1 MERENCSSLTEFIF
15 LRISENIENKVTLFT
30 MVLLVYL
37 INLLAN
43 LGMITLIRMDTQLHT
58 SMYFFLSHLSCS
70 GLSISAAVG
79 RKMLV
84 DLFAK
89 KKSILFCGCALQL
102 LVLYTFADSE
112 CGKAQFSFWSQ
123 RRVMPKNVQNTV
135 QLHSFHMLAR
145 QCSKF
150 FKLSFNSM
158 WNERFQMQKLEL
170 EKVEETESKLP
181 TSIESHRE

>member
-1 MERENCSSLTEFIF
+1 MI
-15 LRISENIENKVTLFT
+15 LFT
-30 MVLLVYL
+30 TFLLVYF
-37 INLLAN
+37 ISLLAN

-112 CGKAQFSFWSQ
+112 CLLLA
-123 RRVMPKNVQNTV
+123 VM
-135 QLHSFHMLAR
+135 AYD
-145 QCSKF
+145 
-150 FKLSFNSM
+150 
-158 WNERFQMQKLEL
+158 
-170 EKVEETESKLP
+170 
-181 TSIESHRE
+181 